1 LSLFYFRKKRRTF
14 KDVNDWSVRQGIQQ
28 VLEPIVDAVVVSE
41 DLFLE
46 DSSDESISALDQQGL
61 SPKKKRASSPPL
73 SPVENKQFLATPEG
87 KVGAFS
93 YSHFRKLDSSK
104 CKGH

>member
-1 LSLFYFRKKRRTF
+1 
-14 KDVNDWSVRQGIQQ
+14 VRQDIQQ
-28 VLEPIVDAVVVSE
+28 VLEPIVDPVVVSE
-41 DLFLE
+41 DYFLE
-46 DSSDESISALDQQGL
+46 DSSDESVSALDQHGL

-93 YSHFRKLDSSK
+93 YSHFKKLNNSK
-104 CKGH
+104 CNRKCSLFVKEFYLNKFLL